1 MTPLRIKGESN
12 DEDSFE
18 ENEGSGYDDYYDL
31 EDYDDY
37 DEIDEVK
44 NAEKIHTNLLNFFL

>member
-12 DEDSFE
+12 DDDNFE
-18 ENEGSGYDDYYDL
+18 ETEGSGYDDYYDL

-37 DEIDEVK
+37 DEIDEVE
-44 NAEKIHTNLLNFFL
+44 NAENIHTN